1 MLIKKSTARELPVIL
16 TDSSDFITGLTGKVF
31 GNVTCKFR
39 KDGETSWTVKAIT
52 AGNWHEIGNGH
63 YTIDFITDDLDT
75 AGLFEYIV
83 IVTGSLDYSGL
94 FEVRTN
100 TIDDIATALVA
111 LVILV
116 NAIDTSTES
125 AARFTEIKG
134 AGWTDE
140 DLKAIKDAVSAISIE
155 NFSVSDGID

>member
-39 KDGETSWTVKAIT
+39 KNGETSWTVKSIT

-63 YTIDFITDDLDT
+63 YTIDFLTGDLNT

-100 TIDDIATALVA
+100 TIDDIATAIVA

-140 DLKAIKDAVSAISIE
+140 TLKALKEVVDAFTTE
-155 NFSVSDGID
+155 NFNMSPE